1 MRKVILYL
9 LLVSSVP
16 VFSQVKNIEQYLD
29 DGGRTAASNI
39 IKTDVSQMFQ
49 ANIPLI
55 FEHRFDDHLALQGG
69 FGLLTHDFFRP
80 VLNPIFASG
89 PLYNELKGGY
99 SLYVQP
105 MLYLEGFESFY
116 IGIPF
121 RYRRHT
127 SQAES
132 YEFNIALGYQWIKGR
147 HLSFDLSVGGG
158 FNLEYSL
165 DGVSYIYYA
174 KAISPRY
181 ADDFRQRLIFP
192 VSLKV
197 GYVL

>member
-1 MRKVILYL
+1 MKKVVFYL
-9 LLVSSVP
+9 LLLCSIS
-16 VFSQVKNIEQYLD
+16 VFSQVNNIEKYLD
-29 DGGRTAASNI
+29 DGGRTAANNI
-39 IKTDVSQMFQ
+39 IKTDVSQMLQ

-55 FEHRFDDHLALQGG
+55 FEHRFNNNFSLQGG

-80 VLNPIFASG
+80 VLNPIFASD
-89 PLYNELKGGY
+89 PLYSQLKGGY
-99 SLYVQP
+99 SLFIQP
-105 MLYLEGFESFY
+105 VCYLDGFESFY

-121 RYRRHT
+121 RYRRHST
-127 SQAES
+127 QAKS

-147 HLSFDLSVGGG
+147 HLSLDLSVGGG

-174 KAISPRY
+174 KGISTN
-181 ADDFRQRLIFP
+181 ANDFRQRLVFP
-192 VSLKV
+192 ISFKV